1 VIKVKKEQS
10 LEKHQRKT
18 RRERLE
24 ELFYK
29 NVIKKVEK
37 CHIEK
42 KAVKSVDDFLGNP
55 VKDFEFKEFHPLNH
69 EFLKSLDEKEI
80 QKYMESCQR
89 IVVEENLLK
98 KRKIKIKGKDVEKKP
113 IPDYVEKNSLHNMEK
128 S

>member
-42 KAVKSVDDFLGNP
+42 KL
-55 VKDFEFKEFHPLNH
+55 
-69 EFLKSLDEKEI
+69 
-80 QKYMESCQR
+80 
-89 IVVEENLLK
+89 
-98 KRKIKIKGKDVEKKP
+98 
-113 IPDYVEKNSLHNMEK
+113 
-128 S
+128 